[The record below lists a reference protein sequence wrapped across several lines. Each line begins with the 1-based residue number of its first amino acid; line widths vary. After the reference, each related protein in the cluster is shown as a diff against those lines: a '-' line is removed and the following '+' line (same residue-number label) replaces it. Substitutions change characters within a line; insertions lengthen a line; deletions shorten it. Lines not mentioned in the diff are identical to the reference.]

1 MTKES
6 KCVFDNDR
14 IEYLGHII
22 SKARVTTNAK
32 KIQAIS
38 DWPLPQNIKQL
49 REFLGLTGYYKK
61 FVRSYETIC
70 RPLNKLL
77 KKDVFSWD

>member
-1 MTKES
+1 VTKES

-61 FVRSYETIC
+61 FVRNYETIC

-77 KKDVFSWD
+77 KKDAFSWD